1 MFNGGFMQN
10 IKIIILSL
18 LVISTILIIGIK
30 GSTAMYNKNDTVKK
44 ELTISFNDND
54 SLDITNFNKDSNYEI
69 NFSLINSSDD
79 IKKYSIVWV
88 DVTNNVNPNDVLYTV
103 SKCNKDYNNCKE
115 LDETILPATTNK
127 TIAAIPSLNNLYID
141 TNSINYYK
149 LTIKT
154 INDNSNSFK
163 GSIKLLKED

>member
-1 MFNGGFMQN
+1 MQN

-44 ELTISFNDND
+44 DLTISFNDND
-54 SLDITNFNKDSNYEI
+54 SLDITNFNNDSNYEI

>member
-1 MFNGGFMQN
+1 MQN

-30 GSTAMYNKNDTVKK
+30 SSTAMYNKNNIVKK
-44 ELTISFNDND
+44 DLTISFSDND
-54 SLDITNFNKDSNYEI
+54 SLDITNFNKDNNYEI
-69 NFSLINSSDD
+69 DFSLINSSDT

-88 DVTNNVNPNDVLYTV
+88 DVTNNVNPSDVLYIV
-103 SKCNKDYNNCKE
+103 SKCNKDYNNCEK

-127 TIAAIPSLNNLYID
+127 TIVAIPSLNNLYID
-141 TNSINYYK
+141 TNSTNYYK
-149 LTIKT
+149 LSIKT
-154 INDNSNSFK
+154 INNNSNSFK